1 MAAIT
6 QGQRNPLL
14 NSKYVDLHAQRAM
27 KIRPVVETPEIFSF
41 KSTNYDLLR
50 TVFSQLND
58 QDRSEF
64 ITSILARVESC
75 GTKWYLK
82 SGGLYY
88 PAFKKYV
95 CELPLIAEF
104 CIRTGNTK
112 RLFAALT
119 LCKVPTIALANLMLE
134 VEEAI
139 ALNFNFFSEAE
150 LESIPA
156 WLLPLREIAER
167 QTYSSKGSV
176 GKMVE
181 NPHYVSGREDEANK
195 ILDCID
201 GITAQCSQ
209 ALYWYLKGALQESA
223 NLEIEKDKLKVESYI
238 SSLGFSPVMLQSLN
252 AAEED
257 YRVSATEFEL
267 KNSLG
272 HLRTFYEQLH
282 FQVGHVLAD
291 KAGRN
296 RDDKFG
302 QVLTTLR
309 VLGFFTEKE
318 EKFAAGLY
326 GLLSVEA
333 VHALF
338 AKREYARLMRNMV
351 IEYGVMFLSMMEN
364 KGIKITP

>member
-1 MAAIT
+1 
-6 QGQRNPLL
+6 
-14 NSKYVDLHAQRAM
+14 
-27 KIRPVVETPEIFSF
+27 
-41 KSTNYDLLR
+41 
-50 TVFSQLND
+50 
-58 QDRSEF
+58 
-64 ITSILARVESC
+64 
-75 GTKWYLK
+75 
-82 SGGLYY
+82 
-88 PAFKKYV
+88 
-95 CELPLIAEF
+95 
-104 CIRTGNTK
+104 
-112 RLFAALT
+112 
-119 LCKVPTIALANLMLE
+119 
-134 VEEAI
+134 
-139 ALNFNFFSEAE
+139 
-150 LESIPA
+150 
-156 WLLPLREIAER
+156 
-167 QTYSSKGSV
+167 
-176 GKMVE
+176 
-181 NPHYVSGREDEANK
+181 
-195 ILDCID
+195 
-201 GITAQCSQ
+201 
-209 ALYWYLKGALQESA
+209 LKGALQESA

-238 SSLGFSPVMLQSLN
+238 ASLGFSPVMLQSLN

-296 RDDKFG
+296 RDEKLG